1 MARAADIVEMS
12 FVFRDEPARVFATL
26 LGLADGAAH
35 VFELSEAAEQRA
47 LADVQSR
54 PSRTP
59 PGYSPP
65 DFSAKTSAKIRV
77 TATYGSRAD
86 TLRLEGYFA
95 DLSTALP
102 SRSGHRFAIVSPS
115 FVMPPPGWDAL
126 FRRLSAARAPLDATF
141 ARVSLQHA
149 NGKSV
154 VEIAFHPPR

>member
-1 MARAADIVEMS
+1 MARAPDIVEMS
-12 FVFRDEPARVFATL
+12 FVFRDEPARVFTTL
-26 LGLADGAAH
+26 LGLADGAPH

-47 LADVQSR
+47 LAIR

-65 DFSAKTSAKIRV
+65 DFTAKTSTKIRV
-77 TATYGSRAD
+77 TATYSSRHD
-86 TLRLEGYFA
+86 TLRVEGYFA

-102 SRSGHRFAIVSPS
+102 ARAGHRFAIVSPS

-141 ARVSLQHA
+141 ARVSLHHV

-154 VEIAFHPPR
+154 VEIGLHPPR